1 MSKSLSSF
9 SSIFVCA
16 SVRVMASRS
25 MLYPKEDNSSSSAGV
40 LAVTWAAVGRSL

>member
-1 MSKSLSSF
+1 MSQSLSSF

-16 SVRVMASRS
+16 SVRVIASRN
-25 MLYPKEDNSSSSAGV
+25 MLYPKGDYSSSSTGM